1 MDLKTLYRLGIFYH
15 VVKAGSFTGA
25 GEKLGLG
32 KSVVSQQVTD
42 LESQLGVRLLTR
54 TTRSTSITE
63 EGSLLY
69 QSAETMLDDI
79 ETVLSS
85 IEARRETPAGLIR
98 LTASQNFA
106 NYYLVGSIA
115 RFCRLNPSIS
125 IELIINDAIQNMV
138 EERFDIAFRVGWLED
153 SSLHALKICDF
164 EMLLCASPEYLKGC
178 EPILKPNDIGGQ
190 PWVAITILPDAQRL
204 QLSKTDGETCILP
217 ITPKFRTNS
226 GFTAIQLVAS
236 GAGIGLLPDYAIR
249 HDLANDRLT
258 RLLPEWR
265 HRRGTISALYVHR
278 TKMPPRVRLFLDFI
292 KEDMLEFFPRT
303 VT

>member
-32 KSVVSQQVTD
+32 KSVVSQHVTD
-42 LESQLGVRLLTR
+42 LESQLGVRLLSR

-69 QSAETMLDDI
+69 QGAETMLDDI
-79 ETVLSS
+79 ETVLTS

-98 LTASQNFA
+98 FTASQNFA

-138 EERFDIAFRVGWLED
+138 AERFDIAFRVGWLED

-164 EMLLCASPEYLKGC
+164 EMLLCASPEYLKGS
-178 EPILKPNDIGGQ
+178 EPLLEPNDISRH

-204 QLSKTDGETCILP
+204 QLSKLDGETCILP

-226 GFTAIQLVAS
+226 GFTAIQLVAF
-236 GAGIGLLPDYAIR
+236 GVGIGLLPDYAIR
-249 HDLANDRLT
+249 DDLANDRLT

-265 HRRGTISALYVHR
+265 HRRGAISAVYVHR

-292 KEDMLEFFPRT
+292 KEDVLEFFPRLIK
-303 VT
+303 